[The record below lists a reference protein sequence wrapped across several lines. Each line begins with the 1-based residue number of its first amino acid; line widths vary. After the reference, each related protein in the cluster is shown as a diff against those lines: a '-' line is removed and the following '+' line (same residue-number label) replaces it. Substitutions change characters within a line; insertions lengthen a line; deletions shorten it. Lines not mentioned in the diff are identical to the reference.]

1 MKIIYSFL
9 IMLLVSSCSLEYR
22 VDDVSAFKQIT
33 DSTQLLLSRL
43 TKDGKIC
50 DVLIHD
56 SISEISTKKAN
67 LNNIYLRRDTVLH
80 KRIRE
85 DAFVLEDVDSITGIS
100 KADLSKLREKLQ
112 LLAVKYNINF
122 VEASL
127 SAEDSIYSNS
137 IYFHLNTMG
146 EYYDQRY
153 LSFISEDVKRTHWFE
168 FFEIVWEKDGLAL
181 IKHRHF

>member
-1 MKIIYSFL
+1 MKIIYP
-9 IMLLVSSCSLEYR
+9 IIVLLFVSSCSMEYS
-22 VDDVSAFKQIT
+22 VDNIPEFKNIA

-43 TKDGKIC
+43 TKDGKISY
-50 DVLIHD
+50 VLIHD
-56 SISEISTKKAN
+56 SISEISTKKVN

-112 LLAVKYNINF
+112 LLAVKYNIID
-122 VEASL
+122 VEANL

-137 IYFHLNTMG
+137 IYFCLNTMG
-146 EYYDQRY
+146 EYYDERY
-153 LSFISEDVKRTHWFE
+153 LSFISENVKRTHWFK
-168 FFEIVWEKDGLAL
+168 FFEIVWEKDDLAL